1 VADVVDPPIS
11 QVEEAVRV
19 AFTEAHLLAHQD
31 IPVDRAARDLLKYV
45 SRRRSV
51 LEVAIIRVGEDVETA
66 PDPLIR
72 QRAVEVL
79 ERALE
84 LGLFY

>member
-1 VADVVDPPIS
+1 VDPPIS

-31 IPVDRAARDLLKYV
+31 ISVDRAARDLLKYV

-51 LEVAIIRVGEDVETA
+51 LELAIIRVRDDVEVA
-66 PDPLIR
+66 PDPAIR
-72 QRAVEVL
+72 
-79 ERALE
+79 ERAADVLQKALE
-84 LGLFY
+84 IGLFY

>member
-1 VADVVDPPIS
+1 MADVVDPPIS

-31 IPVDRAARDLLKYV
+31 ISVDRAARDLLKYV

-51 LEVAIIRVGEDVETA
+51 LEVAIARVSDDVEAA
-66 PDPLIR
+66 PDPVVR
-72 QRAVEVL
+72 QRAALVL
-79 ERALE
+79 QRALE